1 MTFDRALIAIVYSDD
16 SLRARLRILL
26 GAAGLKIELFKSAE
40 DYLKRSESH
49 SPNCIVLDVRL
60 PGISG
65 LDLQSRQAKTGRK
78 IPLVFLT
85 AQNEVRTSVRAMKAG
100 AIDYLIKPFQ
110 DEELLDAVKS
120 GIECNRALRLQ
131 ERTLDELRIRLASL
145 SPRERETMVLLSA
158 GQGPK
163 QIAGQLGVCTHTAR
177 VHSSRIMSKMG
188 ARSIAD
194 LVRMVD
200 KLGHVPREGAIRS
213 KDIGVTNCY
222 GAAHRYSNARTSDGS
237 STEGRRGQSMSPALH
252 YPEVRT
258 STPVRDGCEQSH

>member
-1 MTFDRALIAIVYSDD
+1 MTGDRASIGIIDSDD
-16 SLRARLRILL
+16 SLRARLQTLL
-26 GAAGLKIELFKSAE
+26 GGAGLKVEPFKSAE
-40 DYLKRSESH
+40 DYLTRTKSH

-65 LDLQSRQAKTGRK
+65 LDLQSRLAKTGRK
-78 IPLVFLT
+78 IPCVFLT
-85 AQNEVRTSVRAMKAG
+85 AQNEVRMSVRAIKAG
-100 AIDYLIKPFQ
+100 AIDYLIKPFY

-120 GIECNRALRLQ
+120 GIECDRALRLQ
-131 ERTLDELRIRLASL
+131 KQTLEALRTRLASL
-145 SPRERETMVLLSA
+145 SPREREAMVLLSG

-188 ARSIAD
+188 ARTIAD

-200 KLGHVPREGAIRS
+200 RLGHAPREGAIRS
-213 KDIGVTNCY
+213 KDVGVTNCY

-237 STEGRRGQSMSPALH
+237 STEVRRGQSMSPAPAL
-252 YPEVRT
+252 
-258 STPVRDGCEQSH
+258 S

>member
-1 MTFDRALIAIVYSDD
+1 MTGDRASIGIIDSDD
-16 SLRARLRILL
+16 SLRARLQTLL
-26 GAAGLKIELFKSAE
+26 GGVGLKVEPFKSAE
-40 DYLKRSESH
+40 DYLTRTKSH

-65 LDLQSRQAKTGRK
+65 LDLQSRLAKIGRK
-78 IPLVFLT
+78 IPFVFLT
-85 AQNEVRTSVRAMKAG
+85 AQNEVRMSVRAIKAG
-100 AIDYLIKPFQ
+100 AIDYLIKPFY

-120 GIECNRALRLQ
+120 GIECDRALRLQ
-131 ERTLDELRIRLASL
+131 KQTLDELRTRLASL

-213 KDIGVTNCY
+213 KDVGVTNCY
-222 GAAHRYSNARTSDGS
+222 RAAHQHSNARTSDGS
-237 STEGRRGQSMSPALH
+237 STEVCRGQSMSPALAL
-252 YPEVRT
+252 
-258 STPVRDGCEQSH
+258 C

>member
-1 MTFDRALIAIVYSDD
+1 MTGDRASIGIIDSDD
-16 SLRARLRILL
+16 SLRARLQTLL
-26 GAAGLKIELFKSAE
+26 GGVGLKVEPFKSAE
-40 DYLKRSESH
+40 DYLTRIKSH

-65 LDLQSRQAKTGRK
+65 LDLQSRLAKTGRK
-78 IPLVFLT
+78 IPFVFLT
-85 AQNEVRTSVRAMKAG
+85 AQNEVRMSVRAIKAG
-100 AIDYLIKPFQ
+100 AIDYLIKPFY

-120 GIECNRALRLQ
+120 GIECDRALRLQ
-131 ERTLDELRIRLASL
+131 KQTLEALRTRLASL
-145 SPRERETMVLLSA
+145 SPREREAMVLLSG

-188 ARSIAD
+188 ARTIAD

-200 KLGHVPREGAIRS
+200 RLGHAPREGAIRS
-213 KDIGVTNCY
+213 KDVGVTNCY

-237 STEGRRGQSMSPALH
+237 STEVRRGQSMSPAPAL
-252 YPEVRT
+252 
-258 STPVRDGCEQSH
+258 S